1 MSLDNFKINL
11 INIVKKFKL
20 KVFVF
25 VFKVTLDFNK

>member
-25 VFKVTLDFNK
+25 KVTLDFNK